1 MPPMTDAPTF
11 SAAELLRATGGVPLR
26 GGADWSCHG
35 ISTDTRTLESGNLFV
50 ALAGERFDGHDC
62 LDDAVRKEAA
72 GLIVRSDRFG
82 EKTIQGPPAIGV
94 PDTLEALGAIAR
106 AWRERFSVPL
116 VAITGS
122 SGKTTTKE
130 MLTAI
135 ASLSRKV
142 LATTGNLNNQIGL
155 PHTIFGL
162 RPEHELAI
170 VEMGTNSPGE
180 IAKLA
185 AIARPNIGL
194 ITNIGQAHLEGLGSL
209 EAVREEK
216 GSLFSSMNGQGTA
229 IFNHDDEMIG
239 VLAQRWQGNGI
250 RFGLRDG
257 ADVTATRIESA
268 SLEGSRFN
276 LIIGG
281 IGIPV
286 RLSVPGRHNVLNA
299 LAAAAAAT
307 ALGFDRHEIA
317 EGLARFHPV
326 PGRMEIRALGN
337 GAFLII
343 DTYNANP
350 LSVQEALK
358 TLQGLRGTGRGVV
371 ILGDML
377 ELGERAAELHAR
389 VGAQIVKT
397 GVETVFLKGDL
408 SRSTAAGATA
418 AGLAGEKIVFFD
430 DPQSVVRSLRARLDK
445 GDWILVK
452 GSRRMKMEKVAEAII
467 QAFDLSPQRV

>member
-1 MPPMTDAPTF
+1 MPPMNDAPTF
-11 SAAELLRATGGVPLR
+11 SAAGLLRATGGVPLR

-35 ISTDTRTLESGNLFV
+35 ISTDTRTLAPGNLFV

-62 LDDAVRKEAA
+62 LDDAVRKGAA

-82 EKTIQGPPAIGV
+82 KTAPQGPPAIGV
-94 PDTLEALGAIAR
+94 PDTLAALGAIAR
-106 AWRERFSVPL
+106 AWRERFPVPL

-155 PHTIFGL
+155 PQTLFGL

-170 VEMGTNSPGE
+170 VEMGTSSPGE

-185 AIARPNIGL
+185 AIARPDIGL
-194 ITNIGQAHLEGLGSL
+194 ITNIGPAHLEGLGSL

-216 GSLFSSMNGQGTA
+216 GSLFTAMNGQGTA
-229 IFNHDDEMIG
+229 ILNHDDEMI
-239 VLAQRWQGNGI
+239 VALAQRWKGNSI
-250 RFGLRDG
+250 RFGLRAG
-257 ADVTATRIESA
+257 ADVTASRIESA
-268 SLEGSRFN
+268 SLEGARFN
-276 LIIGG
+276 LIIDG

-299 LAAAAAAT
+299 LAAAAAAA

-350 LSVQEALK
+350 ASVLEALR
-358 TLQGLRGTGRGVV
+358 TLQGLRGTGRAVA

-377 ELGERAAELHAR
+377 ELGERAPELHAR
-389 VGAQIVKT
+389 VGAQIVET

-418 AGLAGEKIVFFD
+418 AGLAGERIAFFD
-430 DPQSVVRSLRARLDK
+430 DPRSVIRSLRTQLVK

-452 GSRRMKMEKVAEAII
+452 GSRRMKMEEVAEAII

>member
-11 SAAELLRATGGVPLR
+11 SAAELLKATGGIPLR
-26 GGADWSCHG
+26 GAEDWSCHG
-35 ISTDTRTLESGNLFV
+35 ISTDTRTLEPGNLFV

-62 LDDAVRKEAA
+62 LDEAARKGAA

-82 EKTIQGPPAIGV
+82 KLAAQGPPAIGV
-94 PDTLEALGAIAR
+94 PETLDALGAIAR
-106 AWRERFSVPL
+106 VWRGRFSVPL

-155 PHTIFGL
+155 PQTLFGL
-162 RPEHELAI
+162 RTEHELVI

-185 AIARPNIGL
+185 AIAAPNIGL
-194 ITNIGQAHLEGLGSL
+194 ITNIGPAHLEGLGSL

-216 GSLFSSMNGQGTA
+216 GSLFKAMNGRGTA
-229 IFNHDDEMIG
+229 ILNHDDEMIG
-239 VLAQRWQGNGI
+239 LLARRWQGDSI
-250 RFGLRDG
+250 RFGLRAG
-257 ADVTATRIESA
+257 ADITATRIESA
-268 SLEGSRFN
+268 SMEGSRFN
-276 LIIGG
+276 LIVGG

-286 RLSVPGRHNVLNA
+286 RLGVAGQHNVLNA

-317 EGLARFHPV
+317 GGLARFRPV

-350 LSVQEALK
+350 ASVLEALK
-358 TLQGLRGTGRGVV
+358 TLQGLRGTGRAVA

-377 ELGERAAELHAR
+377 ELGERAPELHAWI
-389 VGAQIVKT
+389 GAKI
-397 GVETVFLKGDL
+397 VETAVDKVFLKGDL
-408 SRSTAAGATA
+408 SRSTAAGATT
-418 AGLAGEKIVFFD
+418 AGLAGERIAFFD
-430 DPQSVVRSLRARLDK
+430 DPRSVVRSLQDHLAK